1 MASRATIDGFI
12 PLSNGRP
19 VLAGEDNVRLSAFAM
34 GYVALIIAV

>member
-12 PLSNGRP
+12 PLSSERP
-19 VLAGEDNVRLSAFAM
+19 VLAGEDNVRLSVLAM